1 MKAELTTKAPRRAAA
16 GAGEPKLAGDF
27 SFRYLLEI
35 LFRRKRTFL
44 LPMLLTPVLA
54 LLLSYMIKPCYMS
67 TTTIM
72 LGKEEI
78 LNPLVRYDTAV
89 AMTDYNR
96 LGSFQKII
104 YSRTLLEATVR
115 QIGLDKQA
123 RSAVELEALINN
135 VRANIHLITLTGDSF
150 QIGCSAP
157 DALLASNMVATIT
170 DLFIKRSLQGSR
182 EEAMSAVNF
191 IQKELEHYKTDL
203 DRLDGELQAFRT
215 KNSET
220 LKTSLSLGGML
231 NDYRAKLLEAELEL
245 KQEQLNAQLYQDRL
259 QGEKPMVVSQA
270 LYVQNT
276 PYQKAYQELQI
287 KMGNLVATRDKSHP
301 EVLKLQRE
309 MDFIVDLLENEK
321 KKNEAS
327 ETREIRSPV
336 YQEVSAR
343 LEDAKI
349 KAKVLE
355 QKVAEYQRIREDI
368 RTKLAN
374 VPELEKEQTRLEA
387 EVKMTRDL
395 YETLRLKLEH
405 ARVSCEVEIE
415 QQKNRFS
422 VIDPP
427 LAPLARFKPI
437 RKTFI
442 IGGLAGGI
450 AIGFMLVFLLEFTDP
465 RLVRP
470 GEIIRRTHLPLL
482 GTLPKLYHFGE
493 LSPLPMFAW
502 LHRAWQQFMAWLH
515 RPQLKWLLPPLRVVD
530 HMLRAVFA
538 ARRFVLPRSYPADL
552 ILPFERLQRAGEAD
566 TPEDKALDDY
576 IERLRGVAITAR
588 SAYDEPDPLLWMVMS
603 TRSGEGRTLFAQNL
617 AVLLAGDLKK
627 PICLV
632 DANLPAP
639 NISQRA
645 GRLTPGLAEIVEGRA
660 TLDEAL
666 VPGGAPRVFILPAGQ
681 PSDYPEVL
689 FHTAAFRH
697 LLAQLRA
704 RFAVTL
710 LEAPDIITN
719 TDAQI
724 IAPETDGILFMT
736 RLYVTKKQ
744 AILAALGKVPAEK
757 VVGVVV
763 NHAEY
768 WIPEWLYRWI

>member
-576 IERLRGVAITAR
+576 IERLRGVDITAR